1 MSVKRRA
8 KPFVP
13 PKMPTGVKLKDYERN
28 RSQEMEAQRSRQEL
42 HFLRR
47 GLMLK
52 DAIKNRDYDPNID
65 AYGLNAVEK
74 EELKIRRRNNV
85 SEIAE

>member
-1 MSVKRRA
+1 
-8 KPFVP
+8 
-13 PKMPTGVKLKDYERN
+13 
-28 RSQEMEAQRSRQEL
+28 
-42 HFLRR
+42 
-47 GLMLK
+47 MLK